1 MIEVV
6 TEACSKA
13 EAGHLVMRK
22 KGEAVAAAAA
32 KLDGKRGLR
41 ARLRRGASVD
51 QADDHNN
58 TAGHG
63 EE

>member
-1 MIEVV
+1 MPMIEVV
-6 TEACSKA
+6 TEACSEA

-32 KLDGKRGLR
+32 KLDGKRGLP

-51 QADDHNN
+51 
-58 TAGHG
+58 
-63 EE
+63 